1 MMRFQTCWA
10 RILPNRLL
18 RPITPKS
25 SHISTSKGRL
35 YDRMG
40 RTYRCPCGVLF
51 RFMAHSQKNFKENL
65 SLACVVG
72 VPSKGRLYDR
82 PNLLTRELTFNLSHF
97 RLEILLW
104 IIELTA
110 FISHASCFPFFFI
123 LITLYQLFL
132 FQTLKYFHQILY
144 HNLIPPIFF
153 PEYPDWG
160 IAKMIDYLFLCLID
174 TSKIRGFTLSIKD
187 FFLFYSNIN
196 IL

>member
-35 YDRMG
+35 NDRMG

-72 VPSKGRLYDR
+72 IPSKGRLYDR
-82 PNLLTRELTFNLSHF
+82 PNLLTWELTFNLSHF

-110 FISHASCFPFFFI
+110 FISHAICFLLWFI
-123 LITLYQLFL
+123 FPLFYNL
-132 FQTLKYFHQILY
+132 SFFQTLIDFNIILC
-144 HNLIPPIFF
+144 HILLI
-153 PEYPDWG
+153 
-160 IAKMIDYLFLCLID
+160 
-174 TSKIRGFTLSIKD
+174 
-187 FFLFYSNIN
+187 
-196 IL
+196 